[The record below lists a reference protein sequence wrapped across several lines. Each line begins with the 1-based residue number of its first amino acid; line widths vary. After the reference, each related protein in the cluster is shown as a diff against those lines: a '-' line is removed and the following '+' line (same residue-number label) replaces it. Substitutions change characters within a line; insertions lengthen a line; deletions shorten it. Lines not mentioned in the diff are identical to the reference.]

1 MPAVPSQ
8 GRFTLLCLPNAYT
21 MYRLIIFAGLFFA
34 QATAL
39 LAQDA
44 LIDIDIDRTE
54 WYENPYLWAGV
65 LAFIVILIVVTR
77 RKRA

>member
-1 MPAVPSQ
+1 MC
-8 GRFTLLCLPNAYT
+8 LLNTYT
-21 MYRLIIFAGLFFA
+21 MYRLLIFTYLLVA
-34 QATAL
+34 QVSAL
-39 LAQDA
+39 VAQDA

-65 LAFIVILIVVTR
+65 AAFFVILIVVTR

>member
-1 MPAVPSQ
+1 
-8 GRFTLLCLPNAYT
+8 
-21 MYRLIIFAGLFFA
+21 MYRLIIFVCLFFA
-34 QATAL
+34 QTTAL

-44 LIDIDIDRTE
+44 LINIDIDRTE